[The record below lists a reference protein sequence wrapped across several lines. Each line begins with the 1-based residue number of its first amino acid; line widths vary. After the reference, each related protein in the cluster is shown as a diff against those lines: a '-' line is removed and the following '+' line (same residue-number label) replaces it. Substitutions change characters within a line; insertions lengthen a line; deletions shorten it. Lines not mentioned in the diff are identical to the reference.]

1 MRPIQQIGRAVKQ
14 LQARHHRAID
24 AGLAPLGIGLVQWDA
39 MRHIHENPDASL
51 HQLAQLSFQTDQSF
65 GALAARMIRR
75 GLIERVPGGGR
86 AARHRLTARGDE
98 LRRAGTVVV
107 EEILR
112 ASFAP
117 LTAQQLASFD
127 ELLGQLLSEPLRSV
141 AAPVGKSI
149 RTETG

>member
-1 MRPIQQIGRAVKQ
+1 MTTRSVQQIGRAVKQ
-14 LQARHHRAID
+14 LQVRHHRAID
-24 AGLAPLGIGLVQWDA
+24 AGLAPLEIGVVQWDA

-86 AARHRLTARGDE
+86 RGTA
-98 LRRAGTVVV
+98 VV

-112 ASFAP
+112 GSFAP
-117 LTAQQLASFD
+117 LTAEQLASFD
-127 ELLGQLLSEPLRSV
+127 ALLGRVLGEP
-141 AAPVGKSI
+141 P
-149 RTETG
+149 